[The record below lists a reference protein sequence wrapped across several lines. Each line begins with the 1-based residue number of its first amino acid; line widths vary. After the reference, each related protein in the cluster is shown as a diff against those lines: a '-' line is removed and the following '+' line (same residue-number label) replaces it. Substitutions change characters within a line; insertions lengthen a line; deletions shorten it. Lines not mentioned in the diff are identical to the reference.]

1 MSGDPARG
9 QRRLG
14 GWMIAAMWLLLL
26 GLLTLLFDGLL
37 ERWTNP
43 NPEPAGRAAGGVREV
58 VLQRNRYGHYVA
70 TGRIN
75 GTEVVFM
82 LDTGAS
88 DVSVPAA
95 LAPRLGL
102 ERLAPA
108 VYQTARGPMRAW
120 RTRIARLELGPIVL
134 TDLPASLNPHV
145 EAEEPV
151 LLGMTALKRL
161 EFTQRGDTLVI
172 RQHAAP

>member
-1 MSGDPARG
+1 MNRTPEHG

-37 ERWTNP
+37 ERWANP
-43 NPEPAGRAAGGVREV
+43 NPEPSGRVGEDMREV

-75 GTEVVFM
+75 GTEVLFL

-88 DVSVPAA
+88 DVSVPEA
-95 LAPRLGL
+95 LARRMGLKRLG
-102 ERLAPA
+102 PA
-108 VYQTARGPMRAW
+108 IYQTARGPMRAW
-120 RTRIARLELGPIVL
+120 RTRIAQLELGPIVL
-134 TDLPASLNPHV
+134 TDLPASINPHAGDDN
-145 EAEEPV
+145 EV
-151 LLGMTALKRL
+151 LLGMSALKQL
-161 EFTQRGDTLVI
+161 EFTQRGDVLII
-172 RQHAAP
+172 RQYPVR